1 VSETTVVPSACNSSG
16 FARSSNVRAHW
27 FPGLTRD
34 AEGGVNDSYVRYYI
48 FVAQAQTRIYPLT
61 QEPIQLRGV
70 RAPNR
75 IVRSAAGVQ
84 LSRREIDETLIRYHE
99 ARGIGGAGLTILG
112 DGRTHPSASGMFKLW
127 ESSIVPSLGRLADR
141 CHAVGMLLFQQLTH
155 QGALVVTDPWA
166 PSSTRSPVTGLMCKE
181 MTREMIGSVVDG
193 FATSARNCEEA
204 GLAGVE
210 VHASHGFLLGAFL
223 SELTNKRSDTY
234 GGAFANRSR
243 LVHEVLAAVRS
254 AVSDDFVVGVRV
266 SSTEGVPGGIPIEE
280 TIQLVEDLQFAGMI
294 DFVNVSL
301 GSFFSWDLMMGP
313 TGTPHGYQLERSAQV
328 TKVASVPTI
337 VTGRITSIA
346 EAESVLEASIADMVS
361 MVRATIADPDLP
373 RKSWAGAED
382 TVRPCIGCNDCLVA
396 LNREK
401 RLRCTVNPEIG
412 HEGDLWKPADRAK
425 RVLVIGSGPAGL
437 EFARTAARRGHRVT
451 VVERAV
457 NLGGMVE
464 FARKAPTR
472 EEYGAAVDWS
482 SQELAR
488 LGVEVE
494 FGVDCTAETVATRDP
509 DIAVVATGACARGAL
524 SGAWDLANDLDV
536 LRGHRPAKA
545 GMPVVVCDTVGSHRS
560 LAVLELLAME
570 GFPVTVAT
578 SSAELLAG
586 LKPTLER
593 DSALRR
599 LTGMGVSHLPNT
611 VLAAP
616 SPDGATL
623 LCRTDRR
630 PTFVEAGLVV
640 VVEPVGPDSALVVGL
655 ADWTGEVIVIGD
667 AMDVRGMGAAA
678 RDGFE
683 AARVI

>member
-1 VSETTVVPSACNSSG
+1 VAQTTVVPLAYNS
-16 FARSSNVRAHW
+16 RSHKEQQLRAHR
-27 FPGLTRD
+27 FLALIRDTRD
-34 AEGGVNDSYVRYYI
+34 GATSSLLRYYI
-48 FVAQAQTRIYPLT
+48 VMTQAGARVYPLT
-61 QEPIQLRGV
+61 QEPIRLRGV
-70 RAPNR
+70 QAPNR

-99 ARGIGGAGLTILG
+99 ARGAGGAGLTILG
-112 DGRTHPSASGMFKLW
+112 DGRTHPSASGVFKLW

-155 QGALVVTDPWA
+155 QGALVATDPWA
-166 PSSTRSPVTGLMCKE
+166 PSPTRSPVTGLMCKE

-193 FATSARNCEEA
+193 FATSARNCEES

-223 SELTNKRSDTY
+223 SELTNKRSDVY
-234 GGAFANRSR
+234 GGPFANRSR

-280 TIQLVEDLQFAGMI
+280 TIQLVEDLQFAGLI

-313 TGTPHGYQLERSAQV
+313 TSTAHGYQLERSAQV
-328 TKVASVPTI
+328 TKVATVPTI

-346 EAESVLEASIADMVS
+346 EAESVLEAAISDMVS

-401 RLRCTVNPEIG
+401 RLRCAVNPEIG
-412 HEGDLWKPADRAK
+412 HEGDLWQPADRAK

-437 EFARTAARRGHRVT
+437 EFARTAARRGHMVT
-451 VVERAV
+451 VVERAA
-457 NLGGMVE
+457 NPGGMVE

-472 EEYGAAVDWS
+472 AEYGTAVDWS
-482 SQELAR
+482 SRELAR

-494 FGVDCTAETVATRDP
+494 LGVDCTAETVIARDP
-509 DIAVVATGACARGAL
+509 DVAVVATGARARGPL
-524 SGAWDLANDLDV
+524 SGAWHLANDLDV
-536 LRGHRPAKA
+536 LRGRRPAET

-578 SSAELLAG
+578 SSAELLPD

-599 LTGMGVSHLPNT
+599 LMEMGVSHLPNT

-640 VVEPVGPDSALVVGL
+640 VVEPVSPDSALVASL

-667 AMDVRGMGAAA
+667 AMDVLGMGAATQ
-678 RDGFE
+678 DGFE